1 MFYIH
6 GGTVFRKQEKGE
18 GQGLKIQSILLI
30 CDIPI
35 FNQNLPS
42 FKILNSEFPING
54 CGKWDHCL
62 WVPSSELLERLAIW
76 PQLHLEVV

>member
-6 GGTVFRKQEKGE
+6 VGTVFWKQEKGE

-42 FKILNSEFPING
+42 FKTLNSEFPING
-54 CGKWDHCL
+54 CGK
-62 WVPSSELLERLAIW
+62 
-76 PQLHLEVV
+76 